1 MIHSTAIV
9 SEKAKIGNNVEIGPF
24 TIIEDKVIIEDNCKI
39 GAHVTIADG
48 TILHKDVQVYN
59 GAVLGTV
66 PQDLKFSGEETT
78 LEIGE
83 RTVIR
88 EYAFLNRGTK
98 DKFKTAIGKD
108 CFLMAFVH
116 VAHDCF
122 VGDNCIIGNGAQI
135 AGHISIDHHTI
146 LSGHVLVHQF
156 SKIGSYCMVEGG
168 AKVKRDIP
176 HYCMAVGEPL
186 KFSGLNKIGLQ
197 RNGFSTEDIQD
208 ISDAYRILYR
218 SGLTTEKALEQIENN
233 YVDHNVVLNI
243 SEFVRDSKRGVI
255 RQ

>member
-9 SEKAKIGNNVEIGPF
+9 SNKAQIGNNVEIGPY
-24 TIIEDKVIIEDNCKI
+24 TIIEDKVIIEDNVKI
-39 GAHVTIADG
+39 GAYVTIADG
-48 TILHKDVQVYN
+48 TILHKDVQVFN
-59 GAVLGTV
+59 NVVLGTV
-66 PQDLKFSGEETT
+66 PQDLKFTGEETT

-88 EYAFLNRGTK
+88 EFAFLNRGTK
-98 DKFKTAIGKD
+98 DKFKTVIGKD

-122 VGDNCIIGNGAQI
+122 VGDNCIIGNGTQI
-135 AGHISIDHHTI
+135 AGHVSVDHHTN
-146 LSGHVLVHQF
+146 LSGHVLIHQF

-176 HYCMAVGEPL
+176 HYAMAVGEPL

-208 ISDAYRILYR
+208 ISDAFRIIYR

-233 YVDHNVVLNI
+233 YTDNEIIINI
-243 SEFVRDSKRGVI
+243 SEFIRDSKRGII